1 MSLRKTKKL
10 ISLLMAVCMVACI
23 ICAAVVPATATINE
37 AVRNDSNG
45 VVVIRPYIYVSG
57 AIDIDGTTVR
67 YDHTNIATVIT
78 HNTSF
83 DDYSPAMGTAFL
95 INEDT
100 ALTCAHVVNHTMW
113 DPNDSADIKL
123 ILNRMEYLRNM
134 GYNVDIEVKVVLNK
148 DVAIPGKVLN
158 QSVQDDY
165 AVIKLDQALGGKT
178 ALPLADSS
186 KVKTTQTI
194 YALGFPGDALSTE
207 LREEVRDNRAYDS
220 DDVSISEGNI
230 QKVTTLNNTDVFQ
243 HSATTSG
250 GNSGGP
256 IVDDR
261 GAVIGV
267 HKWGSGTSNEFH
279 WATAINE
286 VKKVL
291 DGLSIPYTDL
301 DGEGTV
307 TPSGSADA
315 SEATDETT
323 VEETVA
329 ETQIVSGSDTND
341 TDTKAGGLSLP
352 LIIGIIAGV
361 VVLIAV
367 VIIIIVVV
375 SKKNK
380 GNGPKG
386 GAPTPGP
393 GPAPRPAA
401 PGQPA
406 AQPYNRPQMPPM
418 GAAPT
423 APTNE
428 GAGETSVLNEGAGE
442 TTVLGGAQGT
452 GFALVRKSN
461 NEKISINKPE
471 FTIGKERR
479 RVDYCIANNNS
490 VSRVHAKL
498 KVRGGVCYIADLG
511 STNCTYVNGTKLD
524 PNQEVALKKGDK
536 ITISDE
542 EFEMI

>member
-1 MSLRKTKKL
+1 MSLRKTKRL

-23 ICAAVVPATATINE
+23 ICAAVVPASATINE
-37 AVRNDSNG
+37 AVREDSNG
-45 VVVIRPYIYVSG
+45 VALVRPYIYVSG

-67 YDHTNIATVIT
+67 YDHTNIATIIT
-78 HNTSF
+78 HDTSF
-83 DDYSPAMGTAFL
+83 DDYSPFMGTAFL
-95 INEDT
+95 INDDT

-113 DPNDSADIKL
+113 NPDESADVKL
-123 ILNRMEYLRNM
+123 ILNRMESLRNM
-134 GYNVDIEVKVVLNK
+134 GYNVDIECKIVLNK
-148 DVAIPGKVLN
+148 DVAISGKVLN

-186 KVKTTQTI
+186 QVKTTQTV

-220 DDVSISEGNI
+220 DDVSVSEGNI

-291 DGLSIPYTDL
+291 DGLNIDYVDM
-301 DGEGTV
+301 DKGGEEKPT
-307 TPSGSADA
+307 SA
-315 SEATDETT
+315 EGDETEA
-323 VEETVA
+323 VEETEASATVAA
-329 ETQIVSGSDTND
+329 ETEAPAT
-341 TDTKAGGLSLP
+341 TAPAGP
-352 LIIGIIAGV
+352 NWIIIAIIALV
-361 VVLIAV
+361 VILIAV
-367 VIIIIVVV
+367 VIIIVVVV

-386 GAPTPGP
+386 GAPAP
-393 GPAPRPAA
+393 GPAPAPNRPAA
-401 PGQPA
+401 PAAPTA
-406 AQPYNRPQMPPM
+406 PPVAQPYNRPQMPM

-423 APTNE
+423 APTND
-428 GAGETSVLNEGAGE
+428 GAGETSVLNDGAGE
-442 TTVLGGAQGT
+442 TTVLGGQGT
-452 GFALVRKSN
+452 GFTLMRKSN

-542 EFEMI
+542 DFEMI